1 MSTSSRAVQ
10 MLLVQTVRRYSSAGV
25 KHYQVVVAGGG
36 SGGCAVAA
44 RACRALGSGKVAV
57 IDPAQVTIIKL
68 YAFKDTLFNFE
79 VFSSFLFILVLIFI
93 TSRSTFIRKVY
104 F

>member
-10 MLLVQTVRRYSSAGV
+10 TLLLQTVRRYSSAGV

-44 RACRALGSGKVAV
+44 RACRAFGSGKVAV
-57 IDPAQVTIIKL
+57 VDPAQVTMM
-68 YAFKDTLFNFE
+68 
-79 VFSSFLFILVLIFI
+79 FLLSEF
-93 TSRSTFIRKVY
+93 Y
-104 F
+104 N